1 MMLSFTQ
8 EFLHPYVPTA
18 SFNIW
23 MYTSSDVI
31 GTVRGSFRSC
41 QKMIVHGS
49 KSYQCLGFTELVLLC
64 FNFPHVNNHC
74 KASIQDTKLLR
85 MFLLPVIKKYI
96 DWLKTKMTDVDPSIV
111 WQHVPL
117 MENNYL
123 KAWYGQY
130 FLSIDLL
137 WLTLSF
143 SSLDYKKTKLE
154 FLCFVWSMQVAW

>member
-1 MMLSFTQ
+1 M
-8 EFLHPYVPTA
+8 
-18 SFNIW
+18 
-23 MYTSSDVI
+23 
-31 GTVRGSFRSC
+31 
-41 QKMIVHGS
+41 
-49 KSYQCLGFTELVLLC
+49 GFTELVLLC

-111 WQHVPL
+111 WQHVLL

-137 WLTLSF
+137 WLNHSAVWTMKKQNWNFFVSSGVCRLHGNVIYMGPRVKWVRFFSGLCGLSL
-143 SSLDYKKTKLE
+143 SKKNYVGTY
-154 FLCFVWSMQVAW
+154 FT